1 MTDTLKNI
9 ELIEEYYEGRLD
21 ARARI
26 AFENRLLI
34 DEELKEEYE
43 LYKAIVTVI
52 KENGNNN
59 LKNQMKIA
67 DAELDNAAEV
77 KKLIS
82 PKQKYLAMAASIIL
96 FIGIAFFWKYTTD
109 SKLSALADKYYDKEK
124 GLPIEMTTNKGK
136 YDDVMNLY
144 KQVDYNGAKNEINK
158 LLVVNSYND
167 TLNYFLGVVT
177 YELMDFETAKLGL
190 NKIKLDSRYFEKA
203 QYRIILIAL
212 KQNNKKLALAKI
224 DEALKN
230 KEHLFYN
237 KISSLKEDLSN

>member
-9 ELIEEYYEGRLD
+9 ELIEGYCEGRLD
-21 ARARI
+21 VSVKA

-34 DEELKEEYE
+34 DEELNEEYE
-43 LYKAIVTVI
+43 LYKAIVSGI
-52 KENGNNN
+52 KEQGHNN
-59 LKNQMKIA
+59 LKNQLKIA
-67 DAELDNAAEV
+67 DAELDNVVGV
-77 KKLIS
+77 KKAIK
-82 PKQKYLAMAASIIL
+82 PKQKYWAMAASIIL
-96 FIGIAFFWKYTTD
+96 IIGISIFWKYTTD
-109 SKLSALADKYYDKEK
+109 TKLSVLADNYCDKEK
-124 GLPIEMTTNKGK
+124 GLPVEMSSNKGK
-136 YDDVMNLY
+136 YDYVMNLY
-144 KQVDYNGAKNEINK
+144 KKVDYKGAENEINK

-177 YELMDFETAKLGL
+177 YELKDFETAKLSF

-212 KQNNKKLALAKI
+212 KQNNKKLALTKI

-237 KISSLKEDLSN
+237 KISSLKEDLSD